1 MKYTMKKPVMIAFL
15 LASAALAQTPAMTAV
30 PMTGMDMP
38 PTIKADSAE
47 KTVQVTFVAGHGMN
61 NNGLNYNGDAKGEK
75 TLTVPLGWT
84 VEVNL
89 NNTGRMPHDFAVIA
103 GSTLPANPATTALAF
118 PDAAT
123 AIVPPAGATAAP
135 AKFIAN
141 RPGTYFILCRVGKHA
156 QNGMYVKMQI
166 LEGAKVVTYK

>member
-1 MKYTMKKPVMIAFL
+1 MKKPVMTAFL
-15 LASAALAQTPAMTAV
+15 LASAALAQTSPASTA

-38 PTIKADSAE
+38 PAIKADSAG

-89 NNTGRMPHDFAVIA
+89 NNAGRMPHDFAVIA
-103 GSTLPANPATTALAF
+103 GSTLPAEPFKAPLAF
-118 PDAAT
+118 ANAQTPV
-123 AIVPPAGATAAP
+123 IPPAGATEAP
-135 AKFIAN
+135 AKFVAN
-141 RPGTYFILCRVGKHA
+141 RSGTYFILCRVGKHA
-156 QNGMYVKMQI
+156 QNGMYVKMQVVD
-166 LEGAKVVTYK
+166 GAKAVAYK

>member
-1 MKYTMKKPVMIAFL
+1 MKKPVMTAFL
-15 LASAALAQTPAMTAV
+15 LASAALAQTSGTTA
-30 PMTGMDMP
+30 PMTGMAMP
-38 PTIKADSAE
+38 PAIKADAAK
-47 KTVQVTFVAGHGMN
+47 KTVQVTFVAGHGTT

-84 VEVNL
+84 VEVTL

-103 GSTLPANPATTALAF
+103 GSTLPANPFTARLAF
-118 PDAAT
+118 PNAAT
-123 AIVPPAGATAAP
+123 TVVPPAGSTAAP

-156 QNGMYVKMQI
+156 QNGMYVKMQVVN
-166 LEGAKVVTYK
+166 GAKAVTYQ